1 MTQKIKYDARN
12 YRKHSDLNRSLIRKS
27 LQQLGAGRSIVIDS
41 ENEIIG
47 GNGVYQ
53 ESQALG
59 IPVKVIETDGSELVV
74 VKRTDL
80 KTSDEKRKKLAVMDN
95 STSDTSEFEHDLLQ
109 ADFDRTML
117 EEMGVDWV
125 DPPVATA
132 IEDVVED
139 EPPAE
144 APAMVEPGDI
154 WQLGNHR
161 LLCGDS
167 TDPEQIA
174 KLMDGHKADLV
185 VTDPPYNMNYTGAG
199 NTEKA
204 KRKGIMNDNMP
215 EKEFKVFLTNA
226 YKAAMSAMKP
236 GASAYVFYKEMGH
249 GTFITSMLDSG
260 MEYKQELI
268 WVKDQLVLGG
278 AKYQG
283 IYEPFLYGYKP
294 GGDIIWHGGRKQVNV
309 IEDIEFMSKDEI
321 KAAYRALVDSL
332 NADIIRNERTK
343 KNDLHPTMKPIKL
356 LSRLIFN
363 SSDPGQNVLD
373 LFGGSGS
380 TLMACEQMNRNCYM
394 SEMDPKYASV
404 ILQRYID
411 FTGKDGNVARI
422 NPDGTRTSYRDVVC
436 ERAKSD
442 QTYKEQE

>member
-1 MTQKIKYDARN
+1 MAPPHYPPSNPARNSKGQSMTQQIKFDRRN
-12 YRKHSDLNRSLIRKS
+12 YRKHSDLNKSLIRKS

-41 ENEIIG
+41 EGEIIG

-167 TDPEQIA
+167 TDQEQIA
-174 KLMDGHKADLV
+174 RLMDGHKADLV

-215 EKEFKVFLTNA
+215 ENEFKVFLTNA

-294 GGDIIWHGGRKQVNV
+294 GGDITWHGGRKQVNV

-321 KAAYRALVDSL
+321 KEAYRALVDSL

-394 SEMDPKYASV
+394 NELDPKYCDV
-404 ILQRYID
+404 IIARWEE
-411 FTGKDGNVARI
+411 FTGKKAKKVAGNE
-422 NPDGTRTSYRDVVC
+422 NN
-436 ERAKSD
+436 
-442 QTYKEQE
+442 